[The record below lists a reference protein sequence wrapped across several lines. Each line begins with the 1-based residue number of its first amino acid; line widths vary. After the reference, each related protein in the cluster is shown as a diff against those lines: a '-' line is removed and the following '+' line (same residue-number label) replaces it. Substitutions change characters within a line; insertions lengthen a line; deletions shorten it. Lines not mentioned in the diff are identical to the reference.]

1 MQRTF
6 LTMEVKIIISSC
18 VLSDEQQSAAA
29 CCFVRC

>member
-6 LTMEVKIIISSC
+6 LTMEVEIITYSS
-18 VLSDEQQSAAA
+18 VLSDEQQPAAA